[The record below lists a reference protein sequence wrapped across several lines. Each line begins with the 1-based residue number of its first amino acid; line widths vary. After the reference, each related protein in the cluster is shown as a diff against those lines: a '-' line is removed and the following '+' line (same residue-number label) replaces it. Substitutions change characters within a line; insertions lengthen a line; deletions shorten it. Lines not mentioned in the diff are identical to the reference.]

1 MAKVETEAPEFK
13 PASIK
18 LQSQF
23 EVDVMYDL
31 LSSVHT
37 KGANKIG
44 TPMSSEA
51 ILINHLRDSLRKL
64 DKVALGATYFKG
76 FLTIIPE
83 HIE

>member
-44 TPMSSEA
+44 TPMSSE
-51 ILINHLRDSLRKL
+51 
-64 DKVALGATYFKG
+64 TYFKG